1 MRKHKT
7 ETFENTNIC
16 SACKTESSFR
26 MIAACTLTQTTVQ
39 KPRAELQRQELQH
52 HISLHYLC
60 LLKNSLQKLYYHF
73 SGEKKK
79 KIVLL
84 NLEDRKSYRRTVI
97 CFNHLFFHPRAES
110 MDTIIHKNQN
120 QFQLLLNQIS
130 NCSKAQTKSAWAK
143 CLTSCTPLGYS
154 KSQPKLPCR
163 N

>member
-79 KIVLL
+79 KNSASKSRGQKELQENSDLFQSLIFSPTC
-84 NLEDRKSYRRTVI
+84 RKHGYNYSQESKPIPTVTEP
-97 CFNHLFFHPRAES
+97 N
-110 MDTIIHKNQN
+110 K
-120 QFQLLLNQIS
+120 QLLKGTNKVSLGKVSYVLHTLGLQQEPT
-130 NCSKAQTKSAWAK
+130 KA
-143 CLTSCTPLGYS
+143 PM
-154 KSQPKLPCR
+154 
-163 N
+163 